1 VASLL
6 VALVEG
12 SQQLL
17 EDTRSL
23 QKLVSALLHDFR
35 EGSHG
40 VGDDLVFID
49 GMRNEKREKH
59 TRKKEKDNTM
69 GLESATM
76 PARSSRNPFISAK
89 LGLMS

>member
-1 VASLL
+1 MRTAMKIEIWVASLL

-23 QKLVSALLHDFR
+23 QKPVSALLHDFR

-59 TRKKEKDNTM
+59 KKERKNNSE
-69 GLESATM
+69 G
-76 PARSSRNPFISAK
+76 RK
-89 LGLMS
+89 